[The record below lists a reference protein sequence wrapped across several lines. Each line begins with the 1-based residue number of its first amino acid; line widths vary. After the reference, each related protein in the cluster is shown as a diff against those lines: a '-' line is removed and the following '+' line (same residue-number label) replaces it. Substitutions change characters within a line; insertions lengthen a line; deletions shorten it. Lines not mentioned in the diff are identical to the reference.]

1 MKNTDKEKC
10 IISYLNWKFK
20 QGVTE
25 YLPCYTSPAVQDDFS
40 KIIRKILEKK
50 ESSNKDIEI
59 VKVLAPLT
67 DSHNARYEYGKTSL
81 SKAASRGHTE
91 IVNILAPFSYNPNAP
106 DNDGSNASKN
116 MDILLFVRQHL
127 GGIPKLSKSW
137 PI

>member
-1 MKNTDKEKC
+1 MLDMNTAK
-10 IISYLNWKFK
+10 
-20 QGVTE
+20 
-25 YLPCYTSPAVQDDFS
+25 
-40 KIIRKILEKK
+40 
-50 ESSNKDIEI
+50 
-59 VKVLAPLT
+59 
-67 DSHNARYEYGKTSL
+67 L

>member
-1 MKNTDKEKC
+1 MKNTDKEKY

-59 VKVLAPLT
+59 VKVLTPLT